1 MFMDNRVK
9 ELILGYDLCNDY
21 IQICCYNQKTQDMD
35 TICYIGEKMLDRI
48 PAVLCRLYRD
58 QTWVCGYDAWKAVNE
73 NRGILVENFVDG
85 LEDEKEIQV
94 GSDPYSSGELTRIFI
109 CESLK
114 LVTKYY
120 PHWQVG
126 HLAVSVVNLGKRT
139 VQALKPLCG
148 MMAFDESGLSVMNHV
163 SAYEYYALN
172 QKKELWQHDVGLF
185 DYSKRGMTYYH
196 LSISRK
202 RSPVAV
208 MASTVSLEEFF
219 DGSEIGEMAPPELDR
234 RFLEVVRRVTA
245 NKIIS
250 TVYLTGE
257 GFDGDWAKIS
267 LKNLCHHRKGFIGS
281 NIFSRGAC
289 YYGLA
294 AAGLLARDRFMAL
307 NEDVVSKTI
316 YIRGSRE
323 REIVNKEIVRAGTVW
338 YDVQAEVSFIP
349 DRMDHVTIHLADYLT
364 QRERSVSV
372 SLEGFETGEE
382 RPDKTRLLK
391 LRLNFDSPSECHVCI
406 EDLGFGDFYPPS
418 GQTVEQTVHIYDEN
432 LNDKEVHE
440 PGRLILMEGALNT
453 VPYQFNLSG
462 MRVYNLEQL
471 CYYIYH
477 HIYTFNEES
486 FDDPLFYWIEKNLNE
501 KSLAKRLREAKKNK
515 RTLKEMVRLLLMY
528 VDYYSKEEIN
538 GLQKIIEEIEAQNP
552 IESRKTE
559 ADNYLRYGR
568 TMEALNV
575 YKKVDLM
582 METSEELVTNEFR
595 GNVSHNMGVAF
606 ARLANGEAALKCF
619 KKAYG
624 LNHSNVSRDAWL
636 LTLKMLGR
644 DAEMLEE
651 TGRMVLPPEVVE
663 RIEKK
668 MNEGLERFK
677 QDSAFEMLEKIQD
690 IDSESQWE
698 SLLPAVLEWLEK
710 QKEEYRH

>member
-1 MFMDNRVK
+1 M
-9 ELILGYDLCNDY
+9 
-21 IQICCYNQKTQDMD
+21 
-35 TICYIGEKMLDRI
+35 
-48 PAVLCRLYRD
+48 
-58 QTWVCGYDAWKAVNE
+58 
-73 NRGILVENFVDG
+73 
-85 LEDEKEIQV
+85 
-94 GSDPYSSGELTRIFI
+94 
-109 CESLK
+109 
-114 LVTKYY
+114 
-120 PHWQVG
+120 
-126 HLAVSVVNLGKRT
+126 
-139 VQALKPLCG
+139 
-148 MMAFDESGLSVMNHV
+148 
-163 SAYEYYALN
+163 
-172 QKKELWQHDVGLF
+172 
-185 DYSKRGMTYYH
+185 
-196 LSISRK
+196 
-202 RSPVAV
+202 
-208 MASTVSLEEFF
+208 
-219 DGSEIGEMAPPELDR
+219 
-234 RFLEVVRRVTA
+234 
-245 NKIIS
+245 
-250 TVYLTGE
+250 
-257 GFDGDWAKIS
+257 
-267 LKNLCHHRKGFIGS
+267 
-281 NIFSRGAC
+281 
-289 YYGLA
+289 
-294 AAGLLARDRFMAL
+294 
-307 NEDVVSKTI
+307 
-316 YIRGSRE
+316 
-323 REIVNKEIVRAGTVW
+323 
-338 YDVQAEVSFIP
+338 
-349 DRMDHVTIHLADYLT
+349 
-364 QRERSVSV
+364 
-372 SLEGFETGEE
+372 
-382 RPDKTRLLK
+382 
-391 LRLNFDSPSECHVCI
+391 
-406 EDLGFGDFYPPS
+406 
-418 GQTVEQTVHIYDEN
+418 EQTVHIYDEN

-453 VPYQFNLSG
+453 VPYQFDLSG

-651 TGRMVLPPEVVE
+651 TGRMVLPPEAVE

-677 QDSAFEMLEKIQD
+677 QDSAFEMLQKIQD